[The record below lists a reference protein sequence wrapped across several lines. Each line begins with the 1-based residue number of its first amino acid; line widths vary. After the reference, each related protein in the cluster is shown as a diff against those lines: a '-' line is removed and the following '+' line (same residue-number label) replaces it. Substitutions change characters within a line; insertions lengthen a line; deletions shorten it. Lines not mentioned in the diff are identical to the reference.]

1 MSKFT
6 LICED
11 EAIPFGGASRTCH
24 EFETEELFSVLM
36 NMTQFLRGCSYIAGD
51 DTITLG
57 KEVKLSD
64 E

>member
-1 MSKFT
+1 MSNFT

-11 EAIPFGGASRTCH
+11 GAIPFGGASKIKH
-24 EFETEELFSVLM
+24 EFETEELFAILM
-36 NMTQFLRGCSYIAGD
+36 NLTQFLRGCGYISGD

-57 KEVKLSD
+57 REVILTN

>member
-11 EAIPFGGASRTCH
+11 EAIPFGGASKTCH
-24 EFETEELFSVLM
+24 EFETEELYSILL

-51 DTITLG
+51 TIISLG
-57 KEVKLSD
+57 TEVNLSD